1 MKGDPKVLAG
11 LQEAINLEMTLMLQY
26 LLDQRNVKR
35 FGLSIA
41 DGLKTLHEQC
51 EDYAKDL
58 ASAMLFLD
66 GTPAFAPK
74 PAATHATVTSIQ
86 TDAMAAE
93 QALVARYSVL
103 CKEAYDAGEIDV
115 FHLYQHLI
123 KWHRRG
129 GNGNEGHLAW
139 LQKQDWQL
147 AEFGEKD
154 YEAVK
159 A

>member
-1 MKGDPKVLAG
+1 MKAPPQVLAG
-11 LQEAINLEMTLMLQY
+11 IQEAINLELSLSLEY

-41 DGLKTLHEQC
+41 DGLKALHEQC
-51 EDYAKDL
+51 ESYAKDL
-58 ASAMLFLD
+58 ASLLLFLD
-66 GTPAFAPK
+66 GAPQFAPTPAV
-74 PAATHATVTSIQ
+74 THKTVTDIQ
-86 TDAMAAE
+86 NDAIAAE
-93 QALVARYSVL
+93 TAVVARYSAL
-103 CKEAYDAGEIDV
+103 CKEAYEAGEIDV
-115 FHLYQHLI
+115 FHLYQHLV

-139 LQKQDWQL
+139 LQKQNWQL
-147 AEFGEKD
+147 LEFGEKD

>member
-1 MKGDPKVLAG
+1 MKAPPQVLAG
-11 LQEAINLEMTLMLQY
+11 VQEAINLELSLALQY

-41 DGLKTLHEQC
+41 DGLKALHEQC
-51 EDYAKDL
+51 ESYAKDL
-58 ASAMLFLD
+58 ASLVLFLD
-66 GTPAFAPK
+66 GAPQFGPK
-74 PAATHATVTSIQ
+74 PAVTHKTVTEIQ
-86 TDAMAAE
+86 TDAIAAE
-93 QALVARYSVL
+93 TALVARYTAL
-103 CKEAYDAGEIDV
+103 CKEAYEAGEIDV
-115 FHLYQHLI
+115 FHLYQHLV

-139 LQKQDWQL
+139 LQKQNWQL
-147 AEFGEKD
+147 LEFGEKD

>member
-1 MKGDPKVLAG
+1 MKAPPQVLAG
-11 LQEAINLEMTLMLQY
+11 LQEAINLELSLSLQY

-41 DGLKTLHEQC
+41 GGLKALHEQC
-51 EDYAKDL
+51 ESYAKDL
-58 ASAMLFLD
+58 ASLMLFLD
-66 GTPAFAPK
+66 GAPQFAPR
-74 PAATHATVTSIQ
+74 PAVTHKTVTEIQ
-86 TDAMAAE
+86 TDAIAAE
-93 QALVARYSVL
+93 TAIVARYTAL
-103 CKEAYDAGEIDV
+103 CKEAYEAGEIDV
-115 FHLYQHLI
+115 FHLYQHLV

-139 LQKQDWQL
+139 LQKQNWQL
-147 AEFGEKD
+147 LEFGEKE

>member
-1 MKGDPKVLAG
+1 MKAPPQVLAG
-11 LQEAINLEMTLMLQY
+11 LQDAANLEMSQSLQY

-51 EDYAKDL
+51 ESYAKDL
-58 ASAMLFLD
+58 ASAILFLD
-66 GTPAFAPK
+66 GAPEFAPK
-74 PAATHATVTSIQ
+74 SATTHKTIAEIQ
-86 TDAMAAE
+86 TDAIAAE
-93 QALVARYSVL
+93 TAIVSRYSAL
-103 CKEAYDAGEIDV
+103 CKEAYEAGEMDI

-139 LQKQDWQL
+139 LQKQNWQL
-147 AEFGEKD
+147 VEFGEKD

>member
-1 MKGDPKVLAG
+1 MKAPPQVLAG
-11 LQEAINLEMTLMLQY
+11 VQEAIDLELSLSLQY

-41 DGLKTLHEQC
+41 GGLKKLHDQC
-51 EDYAKDL
+51 DAYAKDL
-58 ASAMLFLD
+58 ATLMLFLD
-66 GTPAFAPK
+66 GAPQFAPK
-74 PAATHATVTSIQ
+74 PATTHKTVADIQ
-86 TDAMAAE
+86 TDAIAAE
-93 QALVARYSVL
+93 TAIVSRYSAL
-103 CKEAYDAGEIDV
+103 CKEAYEAGEIDV
-115 FHLYQHLI
+115 FHLYQHLV

-139 LQKQDWQL
+139 LQKQNWQL
-147 AEFGEKD
+147 LEFGEKD

>member
-1 MKGDPKVLAG
+1 MKAPPQVLAG
-11 LQEAINLEMTLMLQY
+11 LQEAADAELSLSLQY

-51 EDYAKDL
+51 ESYAKDL
-58 ASAMLFLD
+58 ASAMLFFE
-66 GTPAFAPK
+66 GAPQFVPK
-74 PAATHATVTSIQ
+74 PATTHKTVADIQ
-86 TDAMAAE
+86 TDAIAAE
-93 QALVARYSVL
+93 TAIVSRYSAL
-103 CKEAYDAGEIDV
+103 CKEAYEAGEMDI

-139 LQKQDWQL
+139 LQKQNWQL
-147 AEFGEKD
+147 VEFGEKD

>member
-1 MKGDPKVLAG
+1 MKAPPQVLAG
-11 LQEAINLEMTLMLQY
+11 LQEACDLEMSQSLQY

-51 EDYAKDL
+51 ESYAKDL
-58 ASAMLFLD
+58 ASAILFLE
-66 GTPAFAPK
+66 GAPQFAPR
-74 PAATHATVTSIQ
+74 PATTHKTVTEIQ
-86 TDAMAAE
+86 TDAIAAE
-93 QALVARYSVL
+93 TAIVERYSAL
-103 CKEAYDAGEIDV
+103 CKEAYEAGEMDV
-115 FHLYQHLI
+115 FHLYQHFI

-139 LQKQDWQL
+139 LQKQSWQL
-147 AEFGEKD
+147 KEFGEPA